1 MNPNIDQSLPYLR
14 ELKKTRSKLN
24 SIISIMIF
32 LIIFVIISILIYIFI
47 LREDK
52 DEPDLN
58 SNKTI

>member
-32 LIIFVIISILIYIFI
+32 LIIFVIIAIVIYFFL

-52 DEPDLN
+52 DTLD
-58 SNKTI
+58 SSKIV